1 MSSFA
6 TCAIIKIMNTQDKI
20 LQVAK
25 QLVAQKGAKSVTV
38 TEVAERIGVTH
49 QAAYKHFK
57 SKKQLMEQLALLWL
71 DEILLPVITFEGN
84 SVHDW
89 LWLLVSCKKRAYTE
103 DREMFELYTHYIS
116 TNRALEDQH
125 NQHLAQLLCDFSSE
139 NEVKTYSVGASL
151 PTEFSRTKFKVSA
164 DSSPADEGGV
174 LAGTYCDK
182 MEDYQALIQAF
193 MVFQHPQ
200 FANRWDEHFQEN
212 FEAVW
217 NLVANKFV

>member
-1 MSSFA
+1 
-6 TCAIIKIMNTQDKI
+6 MNTQDKI

-116 TNRALEDQH
+116 TNLALEDQH

-139 NEVKTYSVGASL
+139 NET
-151 PTEFSRTKFKVSA
+151 
-164 DSSPADEGGV
+164 
-174 LAGTYCDK
+174 
-182 MEDYQALIQAF
+182 EDYQALIQAF

-217 NLVANKFV
+217 NLVADKFV